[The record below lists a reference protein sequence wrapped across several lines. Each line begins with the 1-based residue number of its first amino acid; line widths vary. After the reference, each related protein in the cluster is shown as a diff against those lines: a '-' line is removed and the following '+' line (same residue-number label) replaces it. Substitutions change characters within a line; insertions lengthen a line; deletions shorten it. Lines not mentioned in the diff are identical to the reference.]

1 MILKVRLTAD
11 FGNDKSLKNLSFLRE
26 DCFKEE
32 DTCWEQEKDQTDALL
47 KRCNSSRFQ
56 VREKR
61 LVLCNLVLEKSPKSY
76 ITSLGDFFFF

>member
-11 FGNDKSLKNLSFLRE
+11 FRNGESLKNLIFLRE
-26 DCFKEE
+26 NCFKEE
-32 DTCWEQEKDQTDALL
+32 DTCWEQEKDLTDALL
-47 KRCNSSRFQ
+47 KGCDSSRFQ

-76 ITSLGDFFFF
+76 ITSLCDFFFS